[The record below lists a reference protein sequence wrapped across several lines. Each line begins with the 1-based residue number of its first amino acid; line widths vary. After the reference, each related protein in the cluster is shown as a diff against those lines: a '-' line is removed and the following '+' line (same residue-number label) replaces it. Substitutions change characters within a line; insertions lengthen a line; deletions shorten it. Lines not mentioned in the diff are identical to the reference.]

1 MRQKLSEFTLYINI
15 LRFKVILYFLNLKMT
30 EYLLLSTKLSSAII
44 KNENGRFCQTFY
56 YKTWMYGLDYKS
68 TYYLS
73 ERFSYLQFTES

>member
-1 MRQKLSEFTLYINI
+1 
-15 LRFKVILYFLNLKMT
+15 MT